1 LISLLGRADGGL
13 EVLFDAQK
21 LILEGIE

>member
-1 LISLLGRADGGL
+1 MSLLGSADGGL

-21 LILEGIE
+21 LILDGIE